1 MVNTKMKLGIAFLS
15 FIIAIAIYL
24 FLGAW
29 ILQLAYNNS
38 IPEMT
43 KDVKNNNKQT
53 VAKLGYWNAFA
64 LIVLLSFVP
73 LSVHSF
79 NISTNDK

>member
-1 MVNTKMKLGIAFLS
+1 MTSKKNAMAIVLS
-15 FIIAIAIYL
+15 FIVFIAIYL

-38 IPEMT
+38 IPAIT
-43 KDVKNNNKQT
+43 KDVTDNNKQT

-64 LIVLLSFVP
+64 LLVLLGLFQ
-73 LSVHSF
+73 
-79 NISTNDK
+79 